1 MPAIIDRLL
10 HVIIVYPVSQLPPH
24 TDNVVRC
31 HCIHFGPPQ
40 RPPAPVK
47 PPPKLPCTLCLL
59 SLFPTPSITTP
70 TVTCPSRAPVL
81 NLVPRVPSEDRACR
95 RVWNPRHAKYL
106 TLRYLTKCL
115 PTYLSQTHLNHSLP
129 ARCSQLSPR
138 HKHKHQQ
145 STSFADTSARSS
157 HHRHLRT
164 ALLPHALLPQP
175 PRPPY
180 RHSGAAPIL
189 TTSQPVF
196 RHRRQTVFHIT
207 PVAGRHH
214 LRGGSQHS
222 PATVRAD
229 RRAQDEHQQ

>member
-1 MPAIIDRLL
+1 MKTVPADG
-10 HVIIVYPVSQLPPH
+10 SG
-24 TDNVVRC
+24 
-31 HCIHFGPPQ
+31 IH
-40 RPPAPVK
+40 A
-47 PPPKLPCTLCLL
+47 
-59 SLFPTPSITTP
+59 TPSTLPYGTLQ
-70 TVTCPSRAPVL
+70 SASQ
-81 NLVPRVPSEDRACR
+81 PRR
-95 RVWNPRHAKYL
+95 
-106 TLRYLTKCL
+106 
-115 PTYLSQTHLNHSLP
+115 YLSQTHLNHSLP

-164 ALLPHALLPQP
+164 ALLPHAPLPQP

-222 PATVRAD
+222 PATLRAD
-229 RRAQDEHQQ
+229 RRAQDEHQ